1 MERFGLTKMDA
12 IDRYTEYID
21 EHQQIHG
28 KLVDNPGFSI
38 VMSVIPMEKTLV
50 INVFN
55 ITSVKYIAEIFIYL
69 DSLLRIIQ
77 SPTTHIPITEIE
89 KICRLPYS
97 QNQRR
102 RGHVY

>member
-1 MERFGLTKMDA
+1 MNEIQTFIRVYKQPKTPYEVVESLMERFGLTKMDA

-50 INVFN
+50 INVL
-55 ITSVKYIAEIFIYL
+55 I
-69 DSLLRIIQ
+69 
-77 SPTTHIPITEIE
+77 
-89 KICRLPYS
+89 
-97 QNQRR
+97 
-102 RGHVY
+102 

>member
-50 INVFN
+50 INVF

-69 DSLLRIIQ
+69 DSLLRIIR
-77 SPTTHIPITEIE
+77 PPRTFL
-89 KICRLPYS
+89 LPK
-97 QNQRR
+97 
-102 RGHVY
+102 